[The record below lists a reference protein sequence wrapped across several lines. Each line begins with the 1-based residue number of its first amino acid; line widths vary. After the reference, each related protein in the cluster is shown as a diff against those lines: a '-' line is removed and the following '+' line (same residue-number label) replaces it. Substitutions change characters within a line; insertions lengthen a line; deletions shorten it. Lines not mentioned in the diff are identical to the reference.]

1 MFPFAAA
8 IPFVAPLVEK
18 GIDALS
24 GGSDDKS
31 SDKSEGSDGGDGGFN
46 PMSLFENMPFD
57 LPFDLGGI
65 FGGGGD
71 DKGDEGGGGG
81 FLGLF

>member
-31 SDKSEGSDGGDGGFN
+31 SDKSDGGDGGFN
-46 PMSLFENMPFD
+46 PMDMLGGMDLPVD

-65 FGGGGD
+65 TSVFSGGDD
-71 DKGDEGGGGG
+71 DKGDGGGGL
-81 FLGLF
+81 LGIF

>member
-18 GIDALS
+18 GIDALT
-24 GGSDDKS
+24 GGGDDKS
-31 SDKSEGSDGGDGGFN
+31 SDKSDGSDGSDGGFN
-46 PMSLFENMPFD
+46 AMSLLENLPID

-65 FGGGGD
+65 LPGGDD
-71 DKGDEGGGGG
+71 DKGDGGG
-81 FLGLF
+81 FLGIL